1 MALRWVQENIGAFGG
16 DPKKVPTFFGPHW
29 VKIISR
35 KMVENHCSPI
45 ILQQYPK
52 YDHIY
57 AQNIYIKY
65 DIYIL
70 YNIYILYYIYTHAD
84 LKSWPTMVFDQACAQ
99 HDTAG

>member
-57 AQNIYIKY
+57 AQNIYIKC
-65 DIYIL
+65 DIYI
-70 YNIYILYYIYTHAD
+70 YYTIYIYYIIYIH
-84 LKSWPTMVFDQACAQ
+84 MQI
-99 HDTAG
+99 